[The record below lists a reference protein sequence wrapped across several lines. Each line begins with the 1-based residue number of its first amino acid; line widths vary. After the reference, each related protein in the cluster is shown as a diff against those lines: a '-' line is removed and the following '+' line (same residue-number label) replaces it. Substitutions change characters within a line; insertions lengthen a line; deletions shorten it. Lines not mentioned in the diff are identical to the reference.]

1 MSLDDEIREL
11 TGRAIRKALK
21 GMVEDGG
28 EVNAAL
34 IGKAM
39 DWLGGKGQKPGG
51 GGDGTVDP
59 YEAAMNTLK
68 AAREAGGKMPAIS
81 EDDDPAS

>member
-11 TGRAIRKALK
+11 TGQAIKKALTQ
-21 GMVEDGG
+21 MVQEDG

-51 GGDGTVDP
+51 GGEVDP
-59 YEAAMNTLK
+59 FEQAMLTINAGRAAGK
-68 AAREAGGKMPAIS
+68 ALPQLS
-81 EDDDPAS
+81 EDDDPATS